1 MPTYVGVKY
10 IKKGFFVKKYKVKV
24 VKRYSFTLEGESKED
39 IRNQVNTVVQ
49 SNILNLP
56 YVRKNVSIKIKELR
70 KENLY
75 EENN

>member
-1 MPTYVGVKY
+1 M
-10 IKKGFFVKKYKVKV
+10 KKYKVKV
-24 VKRYSFTLEGESKED
+24 VKRFSFTLDGENKED
-39 IRNQVNTVVQ
+39 VRNQVDTVVNH